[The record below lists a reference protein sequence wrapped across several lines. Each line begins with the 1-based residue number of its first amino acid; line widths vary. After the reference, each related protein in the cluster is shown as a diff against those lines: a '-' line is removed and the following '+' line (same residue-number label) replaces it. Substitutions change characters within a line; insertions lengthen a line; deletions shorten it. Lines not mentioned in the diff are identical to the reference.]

1 MAEAEQS
8 TTARVISVVRSISCR
23 AWPGCVVTPCAQH
36 SLCLFMGK
44 CSLLHSQKCISAAVS
59 TKQNSTYPGCC
70 LWELPGVK
78 KMEVFPPSPSPLF
91 RKGNMVLIFWFFMN
105 LHEAVVLSGLSR
117 LDE

>member
-70 LWELPGVK
+70 LWELADVK
-78 KMEVFPPSPSPLF
+78 KMEVFLLPLLPF
-91 RKGNMVLIFWFFMN
+91 SEKGTWSLFFG
-105 LHEAVVLSGLSR
+105 SS
-117 LDE
+117 